1 MGDNFEKFILTL
13 IVIDFMFS
21 VNICMILSKNK
32 IRYINEETKLRVIL
46 NLLKAEKIIIILQ
59 KKLA

>member
-13 IVIDFMFS
+13 IVIDFMFL